1 MPWQETSPMDLRSQF
16 VREFASG
23 SFTMTELAEAY
34 RIAPKTGYKWV
45 NRHAK
50 GGVLALADRSRRPH
64 GCPHATPANVTQAL
78 VQGRHQ
84 HPTWGAPKLVAWLR
98 RRDPATVWPASSTA
112 CALLQQA
119 GLVRHTPG
127 SPSPGRAGVAA
138 EYPRRTQRSLDG
150 RLQRRVSHRGCRLV
164 LSVDGARRPQSLCVA
179 HRRVDRADLPRDATP
194 VHPGVCGVWVAAGDP
209 Q

>member
-1 MPWQETSPMDLRSQF
+1 MPWQETSPMDLQSQF

-50 GGVLALADRSRRPH
+50 GGVLALADWSRRPH

-84 HPTWGAPKLVAWLR
+84 HPTWGAKLLAWLR
-98 RRDPATVWPASSTA
+98 RRDPTTVWPASSTA

-119 GLVRHTPG
+119 GLVRTR
-127 SPSPGRAGVAA
+127 RARRPRAA
-138 EYPRRTQRSLDG
+138 RESRRT
-150 RLQRRVSHRGCRLV
+150 RRANDLWTVDYKGEFRTGDRLV
-164 LSVDGARRPQSLCVA
+164 LSVDGARRPQSVCVA